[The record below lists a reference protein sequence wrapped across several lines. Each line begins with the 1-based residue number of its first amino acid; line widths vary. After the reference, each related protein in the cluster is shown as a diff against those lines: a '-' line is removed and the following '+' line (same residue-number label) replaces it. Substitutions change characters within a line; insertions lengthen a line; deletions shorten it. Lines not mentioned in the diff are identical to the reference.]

1 MNKITAP
8 VPSFA
13 ALQKISL
20 PKMAAKRAYRAY
32 FFPSQ
37 LPWHRIQQFHAVAT
51 GHGAAVKLPEARKLS
66 AAAAVLAHD
75 RAVCCLY
82 AHILAAPA
90 TAQRDFFD
98 SLLAFLKV
106 KRCPVGL
113 AGPILSALVFYS
125 NTGNKAAQSVCLYLL
140 KTSQF
145 KSDLKSYAKPIPVL
159 SVQKPAI
166 GVTTGGKLLGQLGQ
180 VAFQQGVSAQ
190 ATGSSVLGGSAPS
203 PLGSLNLSFGTD
215 ANGAKTM
222 CLIGTAIVGGVVA
235 VGTTVGTDG
244 LSAPAAAGVYGAIY
258 GTGLAIC
265 GALFDAPTPAPVAS
279 SAVQVPSDAGSKNDD
294 PAPVVGPTPDAGTTP
309 DSGPPPEVDSEPVP
323 EDPDDGGIC
332 TPDDPGPSY
341 TTDGG
346 FEAGDWVGN
355 GGGDSGG
362 GLNYGVVPAS
372 GDPGADVWAASAGT
386 GALNPSRTGGGNGDP
401 LDVQSYGADT
411 LNYNRLISGAIDPSP
426 IALNLDRSQL
436 NIKNLSATI
445 AAQSASALSLNQV
458 LRSGG

>member
-1 MNKITAP
+1 MNKISAP
-8 VPSFA
+8 ALSFA
-13 ALQKISL
+13 PLQKISL
-20 PKMAAKRAYRAY
+20 PKVAAKRAYRAY

-51 GHGAAVKLPEARKLS
+51 GHGVAVKLPEARKLS
-66 AAAAVLAHD
+66 PAAAALAHD

-90 TAQRDFFD
+90 AAQHEFFD
-98 SLLAFLKV
+98 ALMAFVKV

-125 NTGNKAAQSVCLYLL
+125 NSGNKAAQGVCLYLL

-145 KSDLKSYAKPIPVL
+145 KSDLKSYTKPIPVL

-166 GVTTGGKLLGQLGQ
+166 GVITGGKLLGQLGQ
-180 VAFQQGVSAQ
+180 VAFQQGMSAQ
-190 ATGSSVLGGSAPS
+190 ATGGSVLNSGAPS

-222 CLIGTAIVGGVVA
+222 CLIASAIVGGAVA

-244 LSAPAAAGVYGAIY
+244 LGAPAAAGVYGAIY

-265 GALFDAPTPAPVAS
+265 GALFDAPTS
-279 SAVQVPSDAGSKNDD
+279 TSVPSSSSQPPSDSGSNNGPVPNAGT
-294 PAPVVGPTPDAGTTP
+294 TPDAGTKP
-309 DSGPPPEVDSEPVP
+309 DSGTPPDVDSGPTP
-323 EDPDDGGIC
+323 DDPDDGGIC

-355 GGGDSGG
+355 GGGDSAG
-362 GLNYGVVPAS
+362 GLNYGVVPLS
-372 GDPGADVWAASAGT
+372 GDPGADVWASSSGAGT
-386 GALNPSRTGGGNGDP
+386 LNPSRAGGGNGDP

-411 LNYNRLISGAIDPSP
+411 LNYNRLISGVVDPSP

-436 NIKNLSATI
+436 NLKNLSASI

-458 LRSGG
+458 LRAGG